1 MIILP
6 TEKRFDWQHAP
17 VMLFGI
23 ILLNILVFALYQSGD
38 GRKVGEAIQA
48 YAEGEYL
55 ELEWPVYAQ
64 YLEREGEAEL
74 RSELESAFENG
85 YYQPVAVRLLFD
97 RAFFPYLTREVRTQL
112 PLEEFRTWL
121 RERERIQER
130 LGSISSLAHGLVP
143 NELQLADV
151 FTHQFLHGGLMHLVG
166 NLVFLAICGFA
177 VEAAIGHWR
186 FLVFYLLSGAA
197 GGLGHAL
204 LNLDSPQP
212 LVGASGA
219 ISGVMA
225 MYLAVFRFKRIEFFY
240 WLFFLVGYIRAPALL
255 ILPFYIG
262 KELYAYGTQTDSN
275 VAFMAHTGGFVAGAV
290 LIGTAW
296 LLNRNLF
303 NTEYIETDQSVDP
316 RRERL
321 AAIYEAIGQC
331 QFKTALARLNR
342 MIKEDGLDFELAAL
356 RYNLLKPRGGK
367 PRLQAGWALVRMD
380 RLMPAE
386 LDKVAE
392 VCRDNPRLVAAI
404 PAEERIKLGM
414 RLLTGQQVD
423 TAESIFRQLRD
434 AGHRTGSL
442 GILARKL
449 AIAFEGLSQ
458 PTKQTQYA
466 RLADELMEVQ

>member
-17 VMLFGI
+17 VVLFGI

-38 GRKVGEAIQA
+38 NRKVGEAIQA
-48 YAEGEYL
+48 YAEGEFL
-55 ELEWPVYAQ
+55 DLEWPVYQ
-64 YLEREGEAEL
+64 DYLAREGESER
-74 RSELESAFENG
+74 RSDLESAFENG
-85 YYQPVAVRLLFD
+85 YYQPVAVQLLFD
-97 RAFFPYLTREVRTQL
+97 REFFPYLSREIRSQL
-112 PLEEFRTWL
+112 PDQDYRTWL
-121 RERERIQER
+121 RERERIQAQVE
-130 LGSISSLAHGLVP
+130 SISLLALGLVP
-143 NELQLADV
+143 NELQVLDV

-177 VEAAIGHWR
+177 VEAAIGHGR
-186 FLVFYLLSGAA
+186 FLLFYLLSGAA
-197 GGLGHAL
+197 GGLAHAV

-262 KELYAYGTQTDSN
+262 KELYSYHTNIDSN
-275 VAFMAHTGGFVAGAV
+275 VAFMAHTGGFLAGAV
-290 LIGTAW
+290 LIGSAW

-303 NTEYIETDQSVDP
+303 NTEYIDADQSVDP
-316 RRERL
+316 RREKL
-321 AAIYEAIGQC
+321 AGIYDAISQC
-331 QFKTALARLNR
+331 QFKTALKRLNR

-356 RYNLLKPRGGK
+356 RYNLLKPKGGK
-367 PRLQAGWALVRMD
+367 SRLQAAWALVRMD
-380 RLMPAE
+380 HLMPSE

-392 VCRDNPRLVAAI
+392 VCRDNPKLLPAI
-404 PAEERIKLGM
+404 LSEERIKLGM

-423 TAESIFRQLRD
+423 VAESIFLQLRQ
-434 AGHRTGSL
+434 AGLSSHAL

-449 AIAFEGLSQ
+449 SMAYETLSQ
-458 PTKQTQYA
+458 PAKHTQYA
-466 RLADELMEVQ
+466 RLADELMEAY

>member
-1 MIILP
+1 VIILP

-17 VMLFGI
+17 VVLFGI

-38 GRKVGEAIQA
+38 NRKVGEAIQA
-48 YAEGEYL
+48 YAEGEFL
-55 ELEWPVYAQ
+55 ELEWPVYAE
-64 YLEREGEAEL
+64 YLAREGESER

-85 YYQPVAVRLLFD
+85 YYQPVAVQLLFD
-97 RAFFPYLTREVRTQL
+97 REFFPYLSREIRSQL
-112 PLEEFRTWL
+112 PDQDYRTWL
-121 RERERIQER
+121 RERERIQTQVE
-130 LGSISSLAHGLVP
+130 SISSLALGLVP
-143 NELQLADV
+143 NELQVLDV

-177 VEAAIGHWR
+177 VEAAIGHGR
-186 FLVFYLLSGAA
+186 FLLFYLLSGAA
-197 GGLGHAL
+197 GGLAHAA

-262 KELYAYGTQTDSN
+262 KELYSYHTNVDSN
-275 VAFMAHTGGFVAGAV
+275 VAFMAHTGGFLAGAV
-290 LIGTAW
+290 LIGSAW

-303 NTEYIETDQSVDP
+303 NTEYIEADQSVDP
-316 RRERL
+316 RREKL
-321 AAIYEAIGQC
+321 AGIYDAIAQC
-331 QFKTALARLNR
+331 QFKTALTRLNR

-367 PRLQAGWALVRMD
+367 SRLQAAWTLVRMD
-380 RLMPAE
+380 RLMPSE

-392 VCRDNPRLVAAI
+392 VCRDNPKLLPAI
-404 PAEERIKLGM
+404 PGEERIKLGM
-414 RLLTGQQVD
+414 RLLTGQQVE
-423 TAESIFRQLRD
+423 TAESIFLQLRE
-434 AGHRTGSL
+434 AGLNSHAL
-442 GILARKL
+442 GVFARKL
-449 AIAFEGLSQ
+449 SMAYETLSQ
-458 PTKQTQYA
+458 PEKHTQYA
-466 RLADELMEVQ
+466 RLADELMEAY